1 MKVVIVGGVAGGAT
15 AAARLRRLDEKA
27 EIVVLERSGF
37 VSYANCGLPYYIG
50 GVIED
55 QAELTLQTPE
65 SFYARFRVRIK
76 VHHEVTAI
84 DRTAKTV
91 TVHNLETGET
101 FAESYDKLL
110 LAPGAQPTRPPL
122 PGVELDRLFTL
133 RTVEDT
139 LRIRRFV
146 EEQHPRSAVLAGGGF
161 IGLELAENLRE
172 LGLDVTIV
180 QRPKHL
186 MNPFDPDM
194 AALLHAE
201 VRAHG
206 VHLALG
212 HTVEGFTGTEKGVQ
226 VLLKDEAPLQADM
239 VVLAIGVGMALAL
252 AGVVMQA
259 IVKNPLADPYV
270 LGVSSGASLGA
281 TLAILVG
288 VGSFLGSGYVGL
300 VAFAGAFLVSM
311 GVIALANIGGR
322 ATSVKLILAGTALSA
337 ICAAVSNFFLY
348 VINTSSGALEAVVRW
363 TMGSLAAASWDT
375 NLWMLAVSVLGA
387 LFFWTQYRTLN
398 LMLLGD
404 EAAVTLGTDL
414 HRWRIVYLLAASL
427 LVGFAVY
434 TAGIIGFVGLVIPH
448 MVRILF
454 GTDHKKLIPISAL
467 LGAIFLLWSDVL
479 CRVVLPGKE
488 IPIGV
493 LTALV
498 GAPVFIYLMARKKYG
513 FGGGD

>member
-1 MKVVIVGGVAGGAT
+1 MAKIRLNINGMEVTGYAGQTILEVARENGIEIPTLCYDERVAIYGA
-15 AAARLRRLDEKA
+15 
-27 EIVVLERSGF
+27 
-37 VSYANCGLPYYIG
+37 CGLCVVEMEGNP
-50 GVIED
+50 
-55 QAELTLQTPE
+55 
-65 SFYARFRVRIK
+65 
-76 VHHEVTAI
+76 
-84 DRTAKTV
+84 
-91 TVHNLETGET
+91 
-101 FAESYDKLL
+101 KLL
-110 LAPGAQPTRPPL
+110 RACATTISEGMVINTNTKRVKDSRKAALELLLSDHTGDCRPPC
-122 PGVELDRLFTL
+122 
-133 RTVEDT
+133 
-139 LRIRRFV
+139 
-146 EEQHPRSAVLAGGGF
+146 
-161 IGLELAENLRE
+161 
-172 LGLDVTIV
+172 
-180 QRPKHL
+180 
-186 MNPFDPDM
+186 
-194 AALLHAE
+194 
-201 VRAHG
+201 
-206 VHLALG
+206 
-212 HTVEGFTGTEKGVQ
+212 
-226 VLLKDEAPLQADM
+226 
-239 VVLAIGVGMALAL
+239 ALACP
-252 AGVVMQA
+252 AGTDCQ
-259 IVKNPLADPYV
+259 
-270 LGVSSGASLGA
+270 
-281 TLAILVG
+281 
-288 VGSFLGSGYVGL
+288 GYVGL

-375 NLWMLAVSVLGA
+375 NLWMLAVAVLGA

-448 MVRILF
+448 VVRILF